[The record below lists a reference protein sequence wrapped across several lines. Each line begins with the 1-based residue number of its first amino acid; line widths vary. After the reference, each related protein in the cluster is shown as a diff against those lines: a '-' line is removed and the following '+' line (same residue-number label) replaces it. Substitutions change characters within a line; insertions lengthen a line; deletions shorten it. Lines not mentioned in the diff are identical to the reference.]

1 MCSVFLLHQ
10 GYLHLFPQCSFFGWT
25 IYLFNIIR
33 LVQSSINISA
43 FPDTAKWR
51 AYQRF
56 MRGTCDISPA
66 QILCCGTEL
75 WKCDLGDKVLSVISQ
90 LLTHKPQ
97 NQSLSARLTQAQPFH
112 NCCFPLLTH
121 RAEQPCPPSQRGV
134 NAAIRRCGWGS
145 CRKLHTSHVIFQGI
159 NPWGTKPAVY
169 VLWMCNWNQ
178 KEDVRKNAQHDKL
191 KDSTLNKDI
200 VLIT

>member
-1 MCSVFLLHQ
+1 MYLVFCLVCSVFFTAP
-10 GYLHLFPQCSFFGWT
+10 GVFASFPSMFIFGWT

-51 AYQRF
+51 AYQTF
-56 MRGTCDISPA
+56 MRGMCDISPA

-90 LLTHKPQ
+90 LLTHKQQ
-97 NQSLSARLTQAQPFH
+97 NQSLSARLTQTQPFH

-145 CRKLHTSHVIFQGI
+145 CRKLHTSDVFFRASTPGEQSQLSMYYECATEIKRKM
-159 NPWGTKPAVY
+159 WGKT
-169 VLWMCNWNQ
+169 C
-178 KEDVRKNAQHDKL
+178 RFI
-191 KDSTLNKDI
+191 S
-200 VLIT
+200 